1 MHLHVKFPRMHEMP
15 IFTGIPVPTGK
26 LSLFAYYL
34 WLKWANFNVRM
45 GCQFSQRDA
54 HIYCENWHPDAY
66 FYAKIVIRDAYI
78 WGCQY
83 SLFKIFTFFFKE
95 TGLCNS
101 KGHKKIATYTKD

>member
-15 IFTGIPVPTGK
+15 IFTGIPVLTGK

-45 GCQFSQRDA
+45 GCQFSQQDA
-54 HIYCENWHPDAY
+54 H
-66 FYAKIVIRDAYI
+66 
-78 WGCQY
+78 
-83 SLFKIFTFFFKE
+83 FFFKE

-101 KGHKKIATYTKD
+101 KGHKKIATYIKD